1 MIKRILYQRQQ
12 NQDPINPLIW
22 FSISRIVD
30 LLGSPIAPLHEK
42 AYRWVLSNST
52 IRSWDIPMVSDVM
65 MSYNKRQQDDN
76 KKEIDMEIYYGELS
90 WVLTTICKGIKTD
103 EDYKMLEKKG
113 VFEWLL
119 NLINMPYLKERLR
132 ELIYFIFYKVQRV
145 ADDGG
150 LNLISRNGIVSF
162 FEVLNNN
169 IKSRL
174 PQDDILNN
182 IGTLRNENRGTLN
195 TTLRLAQEQNGI
207 EKLLL
212 GYNELVK
219 SQKRLI
225 LWTEGDSDN
234 VVKRL
239 RK

>member
-1 MIKRILYQRQQ
+1 
-12 NQDPINPLIW
+12 
-22 FSISRIVD
+22 
-30 LLGSPIAPLHEK
+30 
-42 AYRWVLSNST
+42 
-52 IRSWDIPMVSDVM
+52 
-65 MSYNKRQQDDN
+65 
-76 KKEIDMEIYYGELS
+76 
-90 WVLTTICKGIKTD
+90 
-103 EDYKMLEKKG
+103 
-113 VFEWLL
+113 
-119 NLINMPYLKERLR
+119 
-132 ELIYFIFYKVQRV
+132 
-145 ADDGG
+145 
-150 LNLISRNGIVSF
+150 VSF

-195 TTLRLAQEQNGI
+195 TALRLAQEQNGI